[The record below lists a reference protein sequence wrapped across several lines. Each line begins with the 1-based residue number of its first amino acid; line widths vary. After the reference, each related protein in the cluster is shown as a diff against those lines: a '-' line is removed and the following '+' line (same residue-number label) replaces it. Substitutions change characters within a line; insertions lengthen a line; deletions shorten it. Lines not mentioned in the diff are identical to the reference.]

1 MKRLNNGFYQSHA
14 WKRCRAAYIASVG
27 GLCERCK
34 AMGII
39 NAGRVVHHKVELTP
53 QNYTDPAI
61 AYGFDNLMLV
71 CQECHE
77 QIHKGVKPYRW
88 TTDGKLIE
96 KR

>member
-14 WKRCRAAYIASVG
+14 WKRCRAAYIAAAG
-27 GLCERCK
+27 GVCERCK
-34 AMGII
+34 AMGIL